1 MPPIKFCK
9 RLTRIMISISLS
21 EKFCCQ
27 NFIPSIKVIDMI
39 GHSSKMNKLKN
50 INTIGCQTRNHK
62 PIFRYLKNQI
72 SNFTQRYHKLGY
84 YRKEAPRARAFIPYP
99 FFSLIILTSSSL
111 SSNILGLNSFSPS
124 KQLISNRPTMN
135 TVTRMVTMSN
145 LMAPSSFRSK
155 VLIMQY
161 VK

>member
-9 RLTRIMISISLS
+9 RLTRFMISISLS

-39 GHSSKMNKLKN
+39 GHSSKMNKLRN
-50 INTIGCQTRNHK
+50 IGCRTRNHK
-62 PIFRYLKNQI
+62 PISRYLKNQI
-72 SNFTQRYHKLGY
+72 SNFTQRYHKLRY
-84 YRKEAPRARAFIPYP
+84 YRKEASRARAFIPYP

-124 KQLISNRPTMN
+124 KQLISSRPTIN
-135 TVTRMVTMSN
+135 TVTRMVTMSS